1 MPLSKN
7 ECTVLRGFGILA
19 ILLHNYCHW
28 LEGALMEN
36 ELTFVQ
42 ERSDAFYAY
51 AAHPDGN
58 AFLQFFSF
66 FGHYGICVFL
76 FLTGYGLTLKYKLQK
91 TEQIAFL
98 PFVWRHYKK
107 LLWLLVGGYVL
118 YQLVIFV
125 GTKSFSGNV
134 LDWVSMLTMTSNFF
148 SIDIWPKPYW
158 YFGLTMQM
166 YLLFYLLVYRAQS
179 NRQII
184 TVLSVMTV
192 VSLMPQFVFA
202 PDSDV
207 VRLLR
212 DNFFIGML
220 PFTMGVTAALYGKR
234 LSNHIKT
241 SHLLI
246 AGVVSGF
253 LLFFSN
259 VNLVLWSVA
268 PVFVVVFSLC
278 LVKVMPR
285 LLSKPFQRLGVIS
298 AALFVIHP
306 TTRAICFAKLHFVS
320 APHTELLIFILF
332 TVIAAYLYH
341 RWWLVHFSSVAYI

>member
-7 ECTVLRGFGILA
+7 ECTVLRGLGILA

-36 ELTFVQ
+36 ELTFIQ

-76 FLTGYGLTLKYKLQK
+76 FLTGYGLTIKYKLQK

-125 GTKSFSGNV
+125 GTKSFSGNM

-148 SIDIWPKPYW
+148 SLDIWPKPYW

-166 YLLFYLLVYRAQS
+166 YILFYLLVYRAGS
-179 NRQII
+179 NRQ
-184 TVLSVMTV
+184 VMTFLGLMTA
-192 VSLMPQFVFA
+192 VSLMPQFIFS

-220 PFTMGVTAALYGKR
+220 PFTMGVTAALYGKKFKDCM
-234 LSNHIKT
+234 KT
-241 SHLLI
+241 SYLI
-246 AGVVSGF
+246 VGCIIGGV

-259 VNLVLWSVA
+259 LNLVLWSLA
-268 PVFVVVFSLC
+268 PVFVIVFSLC
-278 LVKVMPR
+278 LVKLLPR
-285 LLSKPFQRLGVIS
+285 LLAKPFQWLGVIS

-306 TTRAICFAKLHFVS
+306 TTREISIHKLHLVS
-320 APHTELLIFILF
+320 APHTELLIFILLS
-332 TVIAAYLYH
+332 IAAAYLYY
-341 RWWLVHFSSVAYI
+341 RWWLDKLSPIKN

>member
-7 ECTVLRGFGILA
+7 ECTVLRGLGILA

-51 AAHPDGN
+51 AVHPDGN

-76 FLTGYGLTLKYKLQK
+76 FLTGYGLTIKYKLQK

-125 GTKSFSGNV
+125 GTTSFSGN
-134 LDWVSMLTMTSNFF
+134 LFDWVSMLTMTSNFF
-148 SIDIWPKPYW
+148 SLDTWPKPYW

-166 YLLFYLLVYRAQS
+166 YLLFYLLVYRTDGNLQ
-179 NRQII
+179 
-184 TVLSVMTV
+184 VMTILGLMTAA
-192 VSLMPQFVFA
+192 SLMPQFVFS

-220 PFTMGVTAALYGKR
+220 PFTLGVTAALYGKR
-234 LSNHIKT
+234 LKESMKT
-241 SHLLI
+241 LYLFI
-246 AGVVSGF
+246 GCIISGL

-259 VNLVLWSVA
+259 LNLISIRHRFFAESGENLATVVGQTLPVVGCHIGGAVCDTSHDARDLHPQTPSCKRSSYRTPHLPHLHRHSGIHLSPFVACEVLSD
-268 PVFVVVFSLC
+268 
-278 LVKVMPR
+278 
-285 LLSKPFQRLGVIS
+285 
-298 AALFVIHP
+298 
-306 TTRAICFAKLHFVS
+306 
-320 APHTELLIFILF
+320 
-332 TVIAAYLYH
+332 
-341 RWWLVHFSSVAYI
+341 